1 MVTPTLYVRVM
12 YNVVVCPLSISFFC
26 LCMHFSLHSPLD
38 FIEWTQKKR
47 PHSNSTT
54 MLPSSWT
61 PKWKRWMPS
70 CKKCLSNAKI
80 KQQIFAKHSIDREIQ
95 RKKTHTRQMNKA
107 RLNMNAVSH
116 SIHSAYF
123 LFINEPAFCSSSFG
137 LTRRYHC
144 LSSLITIRTR
154 KTS

>member
-1 MVTPTLYVRVM
+1 
-12 YNVVVCPLSISFFC
+12 
-26 LCMHFSLHSPLD
+26 
-38 FIEWTQKKR
+38 
-47 PHSNSTT
+47 
-54 MLPSSWT
+54 
-61 PKWKRWMPS
+61 MPS

-144 LSSLITIRTR
+144 LSSLITIRNNEENFLIKVEFVKCLCFHMGEFDFNYMQPIFWQIFPTDR
-154 KTS
+154 IKSSSES

>member
-1 MVTPTLYVRVM
+1 
-12 YNVVVCPLSISFFC
+12 
-26 LCMHFSLHSPLD
+26 
-38 FIEWTQKKR
+38 
-47 PHSNSTT
+47 
-54 MLPSSWT
+54 
-61 PKWKRWMPS
+61 MPS

-123 LFINEPAFCSSSFG
+123 LFINEPAFVFIWFDSAIPLSFIVDHDSNEENFLIKVEFVKSLCFHMRKFDFNYMQPIFWQIFPTERIKSSSE
-137 LTRRYHC
+137 
-144 LSSLITIRTR
+144 S
-154 KTS
+154 